1 MNYKKDIIDKIQ
13 NALLNEVEY
22 IRMNKNKTTEE
33 KVDEID
39 VLFDTVRFLKD
50 YEENVK
56 ILKKAQ
62 AEKGRY
68 SE

>member
-1 MNYKKDIIDKIQ
+1 MNYKKDMIDKIQ

-68 SE
+68 K

>member
-1 MNYKKDIIDKIQ
+1 MNYKKDMIDKIQ
-13 NALLNEVEY
+13 TALLNEVEY

-50 YEENVK
+50 YEKNVE
-56 ILKKAQ
+56 ILKKAKR
-62 AEKGRY
+62 EKGRY
-68 SE
+68 RE